1 MFDFIEKYKYYIGF
15 FLAIAIIFGGLLL
28 LYNKNIFSDL
38 KYKEDMAKTI
48 QLENLKREND
58 DLKKQI
64 NEINII
70 QGETS
75 ATVKGEDSDQVEIE
89 KININEADITELDK
103 LPGVGPARAQDII
116 DYRDQNAGFDS
127 IEEIKNIKGIGDAT
141 FEKMKDM
148 ISVD

>member
-1 MFDFIEKYKYYIGF
+1 M
-15 FLAIAIIFGGLLL
+15 L
-28 LYNKNIFSDL
+28 
-38 KYKEDMAKTI
+38 T
-48 QLENLKREND
+48 
-58 DLKKQI
+58 KKQI